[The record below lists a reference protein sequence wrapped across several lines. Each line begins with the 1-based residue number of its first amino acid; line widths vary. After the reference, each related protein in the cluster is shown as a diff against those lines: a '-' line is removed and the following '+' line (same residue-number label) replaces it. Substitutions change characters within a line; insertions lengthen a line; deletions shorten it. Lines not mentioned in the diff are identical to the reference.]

1 MGITPRVRKTKIM
14 RTTFAAALALATA
27 LCAHQAAHQAA
38 HAADLDFG
46 PLRGSQWGD
55 PVVVWQGAYFA
66 GFGGYTQTAVKADG
80 VFKEPIAHHLRGTVL
95 EAEMQVS
102 DFLRPT
108 VGDRRASVFGVAAG
122 YNFQFG
128 ETVLGIEADF
138 TRGRTR
144 SVGSD
149 QLGRRRT
156 LSNENV
162 GYADA
167 SGTFTLEVDNVSTLR
182 ARAGYTVGAFMPF
195 VSGGVAIAEY
205 KRRRTIDLVY
215 GEETVAGPFR
225 FQDVSPKS
233 GWAVGV
239 AGSAGVDVALT
250 ENVFVR
256 GEWLYTF
263 FPDMGGAEVSRNTL
277 RAAAG
282 VKF

>member
-1 MGITPRVRKTKIM
+1 MVNTPRVRKTKTM

-27 LCAHQAAHQAA
+27 LSAQAAHQAA

-46 PLRGSQWGD
+46 PLRGSQWGE
-55 PVVVWQGAYFA
+55 PVVVWQGGYFA
-66 GFGGYTQTAVKADG
+66 GLAGYTQTGVKADG
-80 VFKEPIAHHLRGTVL
+80 IFKEPIAHRLRDTVL
-95 EAEMQVS
+95 EAEMRVS

-108 VGDRRASVFGVAAG
+108 VSDRRASVFGIAAG
-122 YNFQFG
+122 YNFQFD

-149 QLGRRRT
+149 QLARRRN
-156 LSNENV
+156 LSNDTL

-167 SGTFTLEVDNVSTLR
+167 RGTFELEVDNVSTLR
-182 ARAGYTVGAFMPF
+182 VRAGYTVGAFLPF

-205 KRRRTIDLVY
+205 KRRRVIDLEY
-215 GEETVAGPFR
+215 GEAPVAGPFR
-225 FQDVSPKS
+225 FQDVAPKS
-233 GWAVGV
+233 GWAIGV